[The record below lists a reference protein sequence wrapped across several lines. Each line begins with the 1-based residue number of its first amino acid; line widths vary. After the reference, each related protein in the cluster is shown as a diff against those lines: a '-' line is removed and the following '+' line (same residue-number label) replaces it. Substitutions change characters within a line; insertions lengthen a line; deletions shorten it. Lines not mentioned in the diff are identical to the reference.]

1 MPTQSDNLDE
11 SIRLSI
17 GGLFHE
23 EWDGWSVESDLLTA
37 ADGFE
42 LELYT
47 KDAVRLPQVLAEGV
61 PCSLTIGRDRVL
73 TGQIDEFEHDIS
85 RGGIFMR
92 INGRDRAA
100 PLVDCSAPFVSMREA
115 SLDQIIDQVVKP
127 LGITHVEIRA
137 EKAKTRRRIQIE
149 PGQSAW
155 EALLQV
161 AEANGL
167 WPWVEPD
174 GRLVVGG
181 PNYTA
186 PPVGVLIL
194 REDGIGNNVQRLSV
208 RRSIANRYSQITVL
222 GQHGQ
227 YDNDGL
233 DTKRAH
239 LRSVIQDE
247 VLTKRGIFRPKVV
260 IDSSSESQDMATTRA
275 RKLLADSRLEGFEIR
290 AIVPGYRA
298 GNGQVW
304 TPGQR
309 VIVRSEPHG
318 LDAIYFLMARTLRLT
333 RREGAITELRLRED
347 KTWVLDSNPS
357 KKRKGKGK
365 KAGAD
370 AAFIEMI
377 KGV

>member
-1 MPTQSDNLDE
+1 MPTPSNVQDE

-17 GGLFHE
+17 GGLAHE
-23 EWDGWSVESDLLTA
+23 EWDGWSIESDLLTA

-47 KDAVRLPQVLAEGV
+47 KNSTRLPSVLAEGA
-61 PCSLTIGRDRVL
+61 PCSLTLGKDRVL

-85 RGGIFMR
+85 RQGISMR
-92 INGRDRAA
+92 ITGRDRSA

-115 SLDQIIDQVVKP
+115 TLAQILDQVVKP
-127 LGITHVEIRA
+127 LGITQIEIRA
-137 EKAKTRRRIQIE
+137 AQAKTRRRVQVE

-174 GRLVVGG
+174 GRLIIGG
-181 PNYTA
+181 PDYNAA
-186 PPVGVLIL
+186 PVATLIL
-194 REDGIGNNVQRLSV
+194 REDGVGNNVERLSV

-233 DTKRAH
+233 DTKRSH

-247 VLTKRGIFRPKVV
+247 TLARRGIFRPKVI
-260 IDSSSESQDMATTRA
+260 IDSSSENQDMATTRA

-290 AIVPGYRA
+290 AVVMGHRA
-298 GNGQVW
+298 DNGQVW
-304 TPGQR
+304 NPGQR
-309 VIVRSEPHG
+309 VIVRSQPHG
-318 LDAIYFLMARTLRLT
+318 LDATYFLMARTLRLT
-333 RREGAITELRLRED
+333 RGQGAITELRLRED
-347 KTWVLDSNPS
+347 KMWVLDGNPT
-357 KKRKGKGK
+357 KKRKGK
-365 KAGAD
+365 KANPD

-377 KGV
+377 KGL

>member
-1 MPTQSDNLDE
+1 MPTPSNVLDE

-17 GGLFHE
+17 GGLAHE
-23 EWDGWSVESDLLTA
+23 EWDGWSIESDLLTA

-47 KDAVRLPQVLAEGV
+47 KDATRLPSVLAEGA
-61 PCSLTIGRDRVL
+61 PCSLTLGKDRVL

-85 RGGIFMR
+85 RQGISMR
-92 INGRDRAA
+92 ITGRDRAA

-115 SLDQIIDQVVKP
+115 TLAQILDQVVKP
-127 LGITHVEIRA
+127 LGITQIEIRA
-137 EKAKTRRRIQIE
+137 AQAKTRRRVQVE

-174 GRLVVGG
+174 GRLIIGG
-181 PNYTA
+181 PDYNTA
-186 PPVGVLIL
+186 PVGTLIM
-194 REDGIGNNVQRLSV
+194 REDGVGNNVQRLSV

-233 DTKRAH
+233 DTKRSH

-247 VLTKRGIFRPKVV
+247 TLARRGIFRPKVI
-260 IDSSSESQDMATTRA
+260 IDSSSENQDMATTRA

-290 AIVPGYRA
+290 AVVMGHRA
-298 GNGQVW
+298 DNGEVW
-304 TPGQR
+304 SPGQR

-318 LDAIYFLMARTLRLT
+318 LDATYFLMARTLRLT
-333 RREGAITELRLRED
+333 RSDGPITELRLRED
-347 KTWVLDSNPS
+347 KMWVLDGNPT
-357 KKRKGKGK
+357 KKRKGK
-365 KAGAD
+365 KANPD
-370 AAFIEMI
+370 AALIEI
-377 KGV
+377 IRGA

>member
-1 MPTQSDNLDE
+1 MPTPSNVQDE

-17 GGLFHE
+17 GGLAHE
-23 EWDGWSVESDLLTA
+23 EWDGWSIESDLLTA

-47 KDAVRLPQVLAEGV
+47 KDATRLPSVLAEGA
-61 PCSLTIGRDRVL
+61 PCSLTLGKDRVL

-85 RGGIFMR
+85 RQGISMR
-92 INGRDRAA
+92 ITGRDRAA

-115 SLDQIIDQVVKP
+115 TLAQILDQVVKP
-127 LGITHVEIRA
+127 LGITQIEIRA
-137 EKAKTRRRIQIE
+137 AQAKTRRRVQVE

-174 GRLVVGG
+174 GRLVIGG
-181 PNYTA
+181 PDYNA
-186 PPVGVLIL
+186 APVGTLIM
-194 REDGIGNNVQRLSV
+194 REDGVGNNVQRLSV

-233 DTKRAH
+233 DTKRSH

-247 VLTKRGIFRPKVV
+247 TLARRGIFRPKVI
-260 IDSSSESQDMATTRA
+260 IDSSSENQDMATTRA

-290 AIVPGYRA
+290 AVVMGHRA
-298 GNGQVW
+298 DNGQVW
-304 TPGQR
+304 NPGQR

-318 LDAIYFLMARTLRLT
+318 LDATYFLMARTLRLT
-333 RREGAITELRLRED
+333 RSDGPITELRLRED
-347 KTWVLDSNPS
+347 KMWVLDGNPT
-357 KKRKGKGK
+357 KKRKGK
-365 KAGAD
+365 KANPD

-377 KGV
+377 KGL

>member
-1 MPTQSDNLDE
+1 MPTQSE

-17 GGLFHE
+17 GGLAHDT
-23 EWDGWSVESDLLTA
+23 WDGWSVESDLLTP
-37 ADGFE
+37 ADAFE

-47 KDAVRLPQVLAEGV
+47 KDSTRLPSVLKEGA
-61 PCSLTIGRDRVL
+61 PCSLSLGNDRVL

-85 RGGIFMR
+85 RQGISMR

-115 SLDQIIDQVVKP
+115 SLAQILDQVVKP
-127 LGITHVEIRA
+127 LGIYQVEIRA
-137 EKAKTRRRIQIE
+137 DKAKTLRRVQVE

-174 GRLVVGG
+174 GRLIIGG

-186 PPVGVLIL
+186 APVGTLIL
-194 REDGIGNNVQRLSV
+194 RMDGVGNNVQRLSV
-208 RRSIANRYSQITVL
+208 RRSIANRFSQITVL

-239 LRSVIQDE
+239 LRSVIQDDT
-247 VLTKRGIFRPKVV
+247 LARRGIFRPKVV
-260 IDSSSESQDMATTRA
+260 IDSSSENQDMATTRA

-290 AIVPGYRA
+290 AIVQGHRA
-298 GNGQVW
+298 NNGQVW
-304 TPGQR
+304 NPGQR
-309 VIVRSEPHG
+309 VIVRSEPHE
-318 LDAIYFLMARTLRLT
+318 LDGTYFLMARTLRQS
-333 RREGAITELRLRED
+333 RGEGDITELRLRED
-347 KTWVLDSNPS
+347 KMWILDGNKLKKHKGKSNP
-357 KKRKGKGK
+357 
-365 KAGAD
+365 D
-370 AAFIEMI
+370 AAFIEQI
-377 KGV
+377 KGL

>member
-1 MPTQSDNLDE
+1 VPTPSNVQDE

-17 GGLFHE
+17 GGLAHE
-23 EWDGWSVESDLLTA
+23 EWDGWSIESDLLTA

-47 KDAVRLPQVLAEGV
+47 KNSTRLPSVLAEGA
-61 PCSLTIGRDRVL
+61 PCSLTLGKDRVL

-85 RGGIFMR
+85 RQGISMR
-92 INGRDRAA
+92 ITGRDRSA

-115 SLDQIIDQVVKP
+115 TLAQILDQVVKP
-127 LGITHVEIRA
+127 LGITQIEIRA
-137 EKAKTRRRIQIE
+137 AQAKTRRRVQVE

-174 GRLVVGG
+174 GRLIIGG
-181 PNYTA
+181 PDYNAA
-186 PPVGVLIL
+186 PVATLIL
-194 REDGIGNNVQRLSV
+194 REDGVGNNVERLSV

-233 DTKRAH
+233 DTKRSH

-247 VLTKRGIFRPKVV
+247 TLARRGIFRPKVI
-260 IDSSSESQDMATTRA
+260 IDSSSENQDMATTRA

-290 AIVPGYRA
+290 AVVMGHRA
-298 GNGQVW
+298 DNGQVW
-304 TPGQR
+304 NPGQR
-309 VIVRSEPHG
+309 VIVRSQPHG
-318 LDAIYFLMARTLRLT
+318 LDATYFLMARTLRLT
-333 RREGAITELRLRED
+333 RGQGAITELRLRED
-347 KTWVLDSNPS
+347 KMWVLDGNPT
-357 KKRKGKGK
+357 KKRKGK
-365 KAGAD
+365 KANPD

-377 KGV
+377 KGL

>member
-1 MPTQSDNLDE
+1 MPTPNNVQSQ

-17 GGLFHE
+17 GGLAHE
-23 EWDGWSVESDLLTA
+23 EWDGWSIESDLLTP

-47 KDAVRLPQVLAEGV
+47 KDATRLPSVLAEGA
-61 PCSLTIGRDRVL
+61 PCSLTLGKDRVL

-85 RGGIFMR
+85 RQGISMR
-92 INGRDRAA
+92 ITGRDRAA

-115 SLDQIIDQVVKP
+115 TLAQILDQVVKP
-127 LGITHVEIRA
+127 LGITQIEIRA
-137 EKAKTRRRIQIE
+137 AQAKTRRRIQIE

-174 GRLVVGG
+174 GRLIIGGPDYSSQVVGR
-181 PNYTA
+181 
-186 PPVGVLIL
+186 LIM

-247 VLTKRGIFRPKVV
+247 TLARRGIFRPKVV
-260 IDSSSESQDMATTRA
+260 IDSSSENQDMATTRA

-290 AIVPGYRA
+290 AVVMGHRA
-298 GNGQVW
+298 DNGEVW
-304 TPGQR
+304 CPGQR
-309 VIVRSEPHG
+309 VVVTSEPHG

-333 RREGAITELRLRED
+333 RSEGAITELRLRED
-347 KTWVLDSNPS
+347 KMWVLDGNPT
-357 KKRKGKGK
+357 KKRKGK
-365 KAGAD
+365 KANPD

-377 KGV
+377 KGL

>member
-1 MPTQSDNLDE
+1 MDE

-17 GGLFHE
+17 GGLAHE

-47 KDAVRLPQVLAEGV
+47 KDATRLPSVLAEGA
-61 PCSLTIGRDRVL
+61 PCSLTLGKDRVL
-73 TGQIDEFEHDIS
+73 TGQVDEFEHDIS
-85 RGGIFMR
+85 RQGISMR
-92 INGRDRAA
+92 ITGRDRAA

-115 SLDQIIDQVVKP
+115 TLAQILDQVVKP
-127 LGITHVEIRA
+127 LGITQIEIRA
-137 EKAKTRRRIQIE
+137 AQAKTRRRVQIE

-174 GRLVVGG
+174 GRLIIGG
-181 PNYTA
+181 PDYNA
-186 PPVGVLIL
+186 APVGTLIM
-194 REDGIGNNVQRLSV
+194 REDGVGNNVQRLSV
-208 RRSIANRYSQITVL
+208 RRSITNRYSQITVL

-233 DTKRAH
+233 DSKRAH

-247 VLTKRGIFRPKVV
+247 TLARRGIFRPKVI
-260 IDSSSESQDMATTRA
+260 IDSSSENQDMATTRA

-290 AIVPGYRA
+290 AVVMGHRA
-298 GNGQVW
+298 DNGQVW
-304 TPGQR
+304 SPGQR

-318 LDAIYFLMARTLRLT
+318 LDATYFLMSRTLRLT
-333 RREGAITELRLRED
+333 RGEGAITELRLRED
-347 KTWVLDSNPS
+347 KLWVLDGNPV

-365 KAGAD
+365 KASPD
-370 AAFIEMI
+370 AELIEI
-377 KGV
+377 FRGL

>member
-1 MPTQSDNLDE
+1 M
-11 SIRLSI
+11 
-17 GGLFHE
+17 
-23 EWDGWSVESDLLTA
+23 TA

-47 KDAVRLPQVLAEGV
+47 KDATRLPSVLAEGA
-61 PCSLTIGRDRVL
+61 PCSLTLGKDRVL
-73 TGQIDEFEHDIS
+73 TGQVDEFEHDIS
-85 RGGIFMR
+85 RQGISMR
-92 INGRDRAA
+92 ITGRDRAA

-115 SLDQIIDQVVKP
+115 SLAQILDQVVKP
-127 LGITHVEIRA
+127 LGITQIEIRA
-137 EKAKTRRRIQIE
+137 AQAKTRRRVQIE

-174 GRLVVGG
+174 GRLIIGG
-181 PNYTA
+181 PDYNAA
-186 PPVGVLIL
+186 PVSTLIM
-194 REDGIGNNVQRLSV
+194 REDGVGNNVQRLSV

-233 DTKRAH
+233 DTKRSH

-247 VLTKRGIFRPKVV
+247 TLSRRGIFRPKVV
-260 IDSSSESQDMATTRA
+260 IDSSSENQDMATTRA

-290 AIVPGYRA
+290 AVVMGHRA
-298 GNGQVW
+298 DNGQVW
-304 TPGQR
+304 NPGQR

-318 LDAIYFLMARTLRLT
+318 LDATYFLMARTLRLT
-333 RREGAITELRLRED
+333 RSDGPITELRLRED
-347 KTWVLDSNPS
+347 KMWVLDGNPT
-357 KKRKGKGK
+357 KKRRARKPTRTRHSSKSSGGHDEQY
-365 KAGAD
+365 GAPGC
-370 AAFIEMI
+370 ASRSVEWWGTFVRPSEVRRHVIPMAR
-377 KGV
+377 

>member
-1 MPTQSDNLDE
+1 MPNNAQGE

-17 GGLFHE
+17 GGLAHE
-23 EWDGWSVESDLLTA
+23 EWDGWSIESDLLTP
-37 ADGFE
+37 ADAFE
-42 LELYT
+42 LELFT
-47 KDAVRLPQVLAEGV
+47 KDATRLPSVLAEGA
-61 PCSLTIGRDRVL
+61 PCSLTLGKDRVL

-85 RGGIFMR
+85 RQGISMR
-92 INGRDRAA
+92 ITGRDRAA

-115 SLDQIIDQVVKP
+115 TLAQIIDQVVKP
-127 LGITHVEIRA
+127 LGVTQIEIRA
-137 EKAKTRRRIQIE
+137 AQARTRRRVQIE

-174 GRLVVGG
+174 GRLIIGG
-181 PNYTA
+181 PDYNA
-186 PPVGVLIL
+186 APVGTLIM
-194 REDGIGNNVQRLSV
+194 REDGVGNNVQRLSV

-239 LRSVIQDE
+239 LKSVIQDDT
-247 VLTKRGIFRPKVV
+247 LARRGIFRPKVI
-260 IDSSSESQDMATTRA
+260 IDSSSENQDMATTRA

-290 AIVPGYRA
+290 AVVMGHRA

-304 TPGQR
+304 SPGQR

-318 LDAIYFLMARTLRLT
+318 LDATYFLMSRTLRLT
-333 RREGAITELRLRED
+333 RGEGAITELRLRED
-347 KTWVLDSNPS
+347 KMWVLDSNPA
-357 KKRKGKGK
+357 KKRKGK
-365 KAGAD
+365 KANPD
-370 AAFIEMI
+370 AAFIEMV
-377 KGV
+377 KGLQ